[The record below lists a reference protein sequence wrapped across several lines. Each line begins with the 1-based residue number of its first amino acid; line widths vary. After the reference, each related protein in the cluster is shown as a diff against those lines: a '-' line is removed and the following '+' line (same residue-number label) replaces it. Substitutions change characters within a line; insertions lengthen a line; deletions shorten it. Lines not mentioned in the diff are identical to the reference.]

1 MSTHDSASRKPSR
14 WASTHPTR
22 SGYLEHGSRGENNDI
37 QLTDHD
43 AKNNHVHVIGGG
55 SSSGSTIGLN
65 NDWDQEKDP
74 WNKSSTGSVSN
85 NMGILKTVKITQ
97 L

>member
-22 SGYLEHGSRGENNDI
+22 SGYLEHGSRGDHNDI
-37 QLTDHD
+37 QLTAHD
-43 AKNNHVHVIGGG
+43 AKNNHVHVTGGG
-55 SSSGSTIGLN
+55 SPSGSTIGLN
-65 NDWDQEKDP
+65 KDWQQEKDS
-74 WNKSSTGSVSN
+74 WNKSPTASISN
-85 NMGILKTVKITQ
+85 NKGIMKTVKITQ

>member
-14 WASTHPTR
+14 VGTSGYPSR
-22 SGYLEHGSRGENNDI
+22 SGYQEHPGYISEHDI

-43 AKNNHVHVIGGG
+43 LKHHNVHVVGGEG
-55 SSSGSTIGLN
+55 SSPSGSTTGLN
-65 NDWDQEKDP
+65 KDWEPEKEGWP
-74 WNKSSTGSVSN
+74 MEGAAGNK
-85 NMGILKTVKITQ
+85 GIMKTVKITQ